1 MVSFKTSSNWK
12 GWDVFPDEIFVDLKE
27 KETVESLQRTYAT
40 LLPTGSVR
48 LKEPDDAFFTLALD
62 RIRRDPVATVATWFK
77 RMPRLWYQLYIP
89 MYRDLEPSGWFFVG
103 YFVFGL
109 YAFVSGTRH
118 DKVLMTPIVLVF
130 AYLTV
135 FYFPLHVE
143 PRYGVPCMPAL
154 ISACGIGLWK
164 LGSRALAT
172 LDSRPLPARG

>member
-1 MVSFKTSSNWK
+1 MLFGKPVVTIGGLGYSLYLGRFETSSNWK
-12 GWDVFPDEIFVDLKE
+12 GWDVFPDEIFVGLKE

-89 MYRDLEPSGWFFVG
+89 MYRDLEPSGWFFIG

-118 DKVLMTPIVLVF
+118 DKVPTTP
-130 AYLTV
+130 
-135 FYFPLHVE
+135 P
-143 PRYGVPCMPAL
+143 
-154 ISACGIGLWK
+154 
-164 LGSRALAT
+164 
-172 LDSRPLPARG
+172 